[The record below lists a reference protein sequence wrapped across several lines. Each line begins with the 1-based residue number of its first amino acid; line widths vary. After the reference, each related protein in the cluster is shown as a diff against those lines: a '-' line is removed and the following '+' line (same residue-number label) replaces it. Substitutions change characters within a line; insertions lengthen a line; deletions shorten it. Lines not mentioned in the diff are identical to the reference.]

1 VKHMWEGL
9 DRFLKIIEV
18 CGRVCVESKEYQH
31 ASEIT
36 LDKMKETCAE
46 KLLKKEYENDRESF
60 RSQLE
65 NEIKSRLDLFDKRLL
80 KLQDSTEVKME
91 ELQTKV

>member
-1 VKHMWEGL
+1 M
-9 DRFLKIIEV
+9 
-18 CGRVCVESKEYQH
+18 CVESKEYQH